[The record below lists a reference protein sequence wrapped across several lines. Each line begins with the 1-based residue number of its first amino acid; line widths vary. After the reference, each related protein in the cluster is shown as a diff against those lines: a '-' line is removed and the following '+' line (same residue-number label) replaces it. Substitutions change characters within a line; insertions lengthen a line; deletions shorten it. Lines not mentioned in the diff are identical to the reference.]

1 MHELIEELT
10 AKFIAAFSRTQHPRP
25 RRADRR
31 MRPHSARSTF
41 RPADPS
47 VSRRL
52 AV

>member
-1 MHELIEELT
+1 MHELIEELVT
-10 AKFIAAFSRTQHPRP
+10 MLAAATSRLRTPRP

-31 MRPHSARSTF
+31 MRPQSARSTF
-41 RPADPS
+41 RPADPQ